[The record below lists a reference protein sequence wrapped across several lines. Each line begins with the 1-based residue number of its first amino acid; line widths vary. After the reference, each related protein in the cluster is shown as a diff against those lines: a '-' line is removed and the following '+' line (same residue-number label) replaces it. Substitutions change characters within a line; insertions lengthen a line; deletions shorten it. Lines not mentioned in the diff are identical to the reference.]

1 MGHRKSIIRQTVE
14 RLQDMAAYGD
24 SKHADKLANGGK
36 PAVDKIYSY
45 ETMRNY
51 LDAAT
56 QFADWARSTHGCRTL
71 DEAQQHTGE
80 YLQQRMD
87 RGLSAWTVRRDA
99 AALGKL
105 YQCKTTEL
113 GATLP
118 IRHRADVTQ
127 HRGDKSAGHFDVERH
142 KDLVDLCR
150 ATGLRRHE
158 VAQLRPSDIS
168 KDSQGRVIVHVQ
180 QGKGGKTRDV
190 VALSDRPYQIARAAA
205 AAGRDQ
211 VIPHVPKYA
220 PIHEYRAQ
228 FAQTMYDQLARDT
241 ATLPRSETYCCR
253 SDRAGTHY
261 DKAAMGAVSGALGH
275 ARLDVVTSYLSK

>member
-56 QFADWARSTHGCRTL
+56 QFADWARSHGCRTL

-118 IRHRADVTQ
+118 
-127 HRGDKSAGHFDVERH
+127 
-142 KDLVDLCR
+142 
-150 ATGLRRHE
+150 
-158 VAQLRPSDIS
+158 
-168 KDSQGRVIVHVQ
+168 
-180 QGKGGKTRDV
+180 
-190 VALSDRPYQIARAAA
+190 
-205 AAGRDQ
+205 
-211 VIPHVPKYA
+211 
-220 PIHEYRAQ
+220 
-228 FAQTMYDQLARDT
+228 
-241 ATLPRSETYCCR
+241 RSETYCCR